1 MKIIKSL
8 EKSELLIKRF
18 SETIKNKAKEQTRDF
33 LETFLAT
40 LVASLLGTVLT
51 NQ

>member
-8 EKSELLIKRF
+8 KKSGLLIKRF
-18 SETIKNKAKEQTRDF
+18 SETIKNKAKEQKRGF
-33 LETFLAT
+33 LETFLGT
-40 LVASLLGTVLT
+40 LVASLLGTVLK